1 MGVRLGD
8 ALTIADPEL
17 ESELEAVAEG
27 VVSEERDED
36 GVAEEVGLE
45 DCPGDAEL
53 EREPELD
60 SVDDLLAL
68 DVLDELGEALPTGVR
83 LLDPVALLDK
93 RAEDDGDPVLVSEN
107 VAVTVDR
114 AEADAV
120 RDEELVCEP
129 DRKPVSVIE
138 AVAEVL

>member
-53 EREPELD
+53 VREPELD

-68 DVLDELGEALPTGVR
+68 DVLDELGEALPPGVR

-93 RAEDDGDPVLVSEN
+93 RA
-107 VAVTVDR
+107 VAV
-114 AEADAV
+114 ADADKIPLS
-120 RDEELVCEP
+120 DEL
-129 DRKPVSVIE
+129 SVV
-138 AVAEVL
+138 VAAAWSSSEIDHENR